1 MYRIGQKVLKLDGII
16 TEFSDIYAP
25 LAQMFILDSSESK
38 LDKNLSEDEWSI
50 INSHTK
56 LSKQTFLSLFFKAY
70 YLLVVDLDN
79 LASST
84 DEYLEIYWAADFL

>member
-38 LDKNLSEDEWSI
+38 LDKNLSEDE
-50 INSHTK
+50 
-56 LSKQTFLSLFFKAY
+56 
-70 YLLVVDLDN
+70 
-79 LASST
+79 
-84 DEYLEIYWAADFL
+84 